1 MMRSPASVC
10 IIVVVSIQEI
20 YLNIKHLLRNPDIG
34 TIGAILLV
42 GISSFSLGRL
52 SDGGLRQGMEIG
64 ANSSQSDVI
73 QALPVTAE
81 VNSVSVNEPLQTE
94 QKDLESKTTKLDVSQ
109 GNYVASKSGTKYH
122 LPWCSGAQRIKEEN
136 KVWFKT
142 KAEAEAA
149 GYTPAAN
156 CKGI

>member
-1 MMRSPASVC
+1 MSV
-10 IIVVVSIQEI
+10 QEI
-20 YLNIKHLLRNPDIG
+20 YLKIKHLLKSPDIG
-34 TIGAILLV
+34 TVGAIVLV
-42 GISSFSLGRL
+42 GLSSFSLGRF
-52 SDGGLRQGMEIG
+52 SDGALEQGMEKG
-64 ANSSQSDVI
+64 ESSGIHEVI

-81 VNSVSVNEPLQTE
+81 DSRAALGSSVLVEDSEREPETIQAV
-94 QKDLESKTTKLDVSQ
+94 ESEGS
-109 GNYVASKSGTKYH
+109 YVASKSGEKYH

-142 KAEAEAA
+142 KTEAEAA

>member
-1 MMRSPASVC
+1 
-10 IIVVVSIQEI
+10 
-20 YLNIKHLLRNPDIG
+20 
-34 TIGAILLV
+34 
-42 GISSFSLGRL
+42 
-52 SDGGLRQGMEIG
+52 
-64 ANSSQSDVI
+64 VI

-81 VNSVSVNEPLQTE
+81 VSRASIGSSGLVEDSEREPE
-94 QKDLESKTTKLDVSQ
+94 TTQAVASE
-109 GNYVASKSGTKYH
+109 GSYVASKSGEKYH
-122 LPWCSGAQRIKEEN
+122 LPWCSGAQHIKEEN